1 MNPGMDRPR
10 VTPARGGRRRIAL
23 IVAAGAGVAAI
34 AAALMLDLGH
44 SSIPTVDAST
54 VLIDTVKRGDLA
66 REIRGSG
73 KLVWR
78 DTRWLNANFDARVER
93 LLLKP
98 GASVDAGTVVVQL
111 ENPEIIRLAGDA
123 RAALQAAEADFT
135 AQRLNAE
142 TQLLDQKA
150 RLAQTNAE
158 SEMAKA
164 QVAAESKIAELGIV
178 SKLQFQKSQL
188 AAAQW
193 EARMTIEW
201 ERYARIKDSVQ
212 AQVKA
217 QSARVAQYRASYG
230 QRARD
235 ADSLSVRAGMK
246 GIIQAMPLQE
256 GQRVTAGT
264 NLARIANPDVIEAEI
279 RVSEVAANEVHPGMP
294 AIVDLRSSRMHG
306 RVKRVDPVAAGG
318 QVQVDVEL
326 DGPIPSG
333 ARADLNVEGSL
344 LLDTLQGVLYIA
356 RPPGAEPGQTI
367 AIFRLDASSRIAQR
381 VQVSLGPASATHI
394 SVTRGLSAGD
404 QVVVSEAGAWSS
416 SDKVRFR

>member
-1 MNPGMDRPR
+1 MSLGMDRPR
-10 VTPARGGRRRIAL
+10 AAAGRGPRRRIILIAASVA
-23 IVAAGAGVAAI
+23 IVAM
-34 AAALMLDLGH
+34 AAALLLSWGH
-44 SSIPTVDAST
+44 PSMPTVDAST

-98 GASVDAGTVVVQL
+98 GASVDAATVVVQL
-111 ENPEIIRLAGDA
+111 ENPEIVRLAGDA
-123 RAALQAAEADFT
+123 RAALQAAEADFM
-135 AQRLNAE
+135 AQRVNAE
-142 TQLLDQKA
+142 TQLLDQKS
-150 RLAQTNAE
+150 RVAQTSAE
-158 SEMAKA
+158 LEMAKA

-178 SKLQFQKSQL
+178 SKLQFQKSQI

-193 EARMTIEW
+193 EARTAIEI
-201 ERYARIKDSVQ
+201 ERYARIKDSVE
-212 AQVKA
+212 AQVRA
-217 QSARVAQYRASYG
+217 QQARVEQFRASYR

-246 GIIQAMPLQE
+246 GIVQALPLQE
-256 GQRVTAGT
+256 GQRVSAGT

-279 RVSEVAANEVHPGMP
+279 RVSEVAATDVQTGMP
-294 AIVDLRSSRMHG
+294 AVIDLRSSRMRG

-326 DGPIPSG
+326 DGPIPPG

-344 LLDTLQGVLYIA
+344 LLDTMRGVLYIA

-367 AIFRLDASSRIAQR
+367 ALFKLDAGTGIAER
-381 VQVSLGPASATHI
+381 AQVSLGPASATHI
-394 SVTRGLSAGD
+394 SITRGLSAGD